1 VIVKDQRD
9 FVAGILFVAI
19 GVAFAIGATRY
30 SFGTTGRMG
39 PGYFPLVLGLLLVF
53 LGSVVALKALVLRPE
68 DPGVTGPWP
77 WKPIIFIL
85 GANILFGILIGGL
98 PSIGLPP
105 MGLVA
110 AIVVVTFVASWAGQV
125 PNWRNVALLALVL
138 AAGSYTVFVLLLKLV
153 LPVWPE
159 WD

>member
-53 LGSVVALKALVLRPE
+53 LGSVVALKALVLRSE
-68 DPGVTGPWP
+68 DAGVTGPWP

-85 GANILFGILIGGL
+85 GANVMFGILIGGL

-105 MGLVA
+105 MGLIA
-110 AIVVVTFVASWAGQV
+110 AIVVVTFVASWAGQA
-125 PNWRNVALLALVL
+125 PNWRNVAVLALVL

>member
-1 VIVKDQRD
+1 VIIKDQRD

-30 SFGTTGRMG
+30 SFGTSGRMG

-53 LGSVVALKALVLRPE
+53 LGSIVTLKALVLQSEDRPVA
-68 DPGVTGPWP
+68 DPWP
-77 WKPIIFIL
+77 WKATIFIL

-105 MGLVA
+105 MGLIA
-110 AIVVVTFVASWAGQV
+110 AIIVVTLVASRAGREAS
-125 PNWRNVALLALVL
+125 WRNVALLALFL
-138 AAGSYTVFVLLLKLV
+138 AAGSYAVFVLLLKLV
-153 LPVWPE
+153 LPIWPE